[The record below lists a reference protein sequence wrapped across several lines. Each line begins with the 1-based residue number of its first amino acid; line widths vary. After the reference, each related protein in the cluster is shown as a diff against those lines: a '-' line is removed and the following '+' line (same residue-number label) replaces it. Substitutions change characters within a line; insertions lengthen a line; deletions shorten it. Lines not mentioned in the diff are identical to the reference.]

1 MRLCESDHIFHL
13 DYCNFCIGESSTCDN
28 KRIINNKTEELL
40 KKFPNGVSIKIP
52 PLLKLS

>member
-13 DYCNFCIGESSTCDN
+13 DHCDFCIGDSSTFDN
-28 KRIINNKTEELL
+28 KRIINNKTNELL

-52 PLLKLS
+52 PLLKTS